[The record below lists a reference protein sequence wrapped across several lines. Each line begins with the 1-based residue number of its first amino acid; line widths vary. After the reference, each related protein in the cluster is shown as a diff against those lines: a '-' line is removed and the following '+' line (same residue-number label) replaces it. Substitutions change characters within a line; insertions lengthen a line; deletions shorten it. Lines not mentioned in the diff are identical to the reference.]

1 MKKRITMFGSAHW
14 PSCQPMKELLSDNN
28 IDFRYVDIT
37 ESMFN
42 LKRFLKYRDNNEVFD
57 NIRKKNRIGI
67 PAIMIN
73 NGKEFFFSM
82 DEENLDKLR

>member
-1 MKKRITMFGSAHW
+1 
-14 PSCQPMKELLSDNN
+14 MKELLSDNN